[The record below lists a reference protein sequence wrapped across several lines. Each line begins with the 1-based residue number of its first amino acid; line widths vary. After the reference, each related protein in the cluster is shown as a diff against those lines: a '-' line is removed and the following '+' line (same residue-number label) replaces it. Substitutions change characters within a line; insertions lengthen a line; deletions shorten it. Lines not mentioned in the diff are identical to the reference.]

1 MHDAQA
7 SQLSRVKLRTCYGT
21 LDHRLAAVKFSKT
34 ELVIRHA
41 GNHSYDGYAVEL
53 SAIEALLLS
62 RIAGSVR

>member
-34 ELVIRHA
+34 ELVIRQ
-41 GNHSYDGYAVEL
+41 GGIYSYDGDAGEL
-53 SAIEALLLS
+53 PAIEAFLLS
-62 RIAGSVR
+62 RIAESVR